1 MERKWIF
8 PSGGDEQLVKEMA
21 VSLEIT
27 PLVAR
32 LLLARGIKTAE
43 EARLFLDPKMDD
55 CHDPFSMKDMDA
67 IVVRLERALREKE
80 RIMVYGDY
88 DVDGITGTALLWRS
102 LSYLGGDI
110 TWYLPNRAREGYG
123 ISPSGIEE
131 AQKRGVKLI
140 ISVDCGITAHQEVEL
155 AGTLGIDCI
164 ITDHHEPK
172 ESLPKAV
179 AVLDPKRPDCSYRY
193 KELAGV
199 GVAYKMLQGL
209 YRHLGLDE
217 GQLQENLDLV
227 ALGTLADIV
236 PLTGENR
243 VLAKYGLEKIR
254 SSSKPGIRAL
264 LEVTGLTGKPLD
276 SGQIVFMLAPR
287 INAVGRIG
295 EADSALRLLITENQ
309 DEAFAIARTLDQENR
324 KRKEIDDQILAD
336 AVNMVKKRVDLEQD
350 MVIVLESETWHQGVI
365 GIVASRLVEQFYRPT
380 ILIAVDGDK
389 GKGSAR
395 SIAAFHL
402 HEALKGC
409 QEHLLGFGGHKY
421 AAGMSIEA
429 AKIPEFRQKLN
440 QIAKQTLSSDDLIPT
455 QVLDALVDLDEV
467 DFDTARSFA
476 KFAPFGPG
484 NRHPVLASQ
493 QLRVV
498 GSPYIVGKNHLKFKV
513 KQKQRVFDTIG
524 FSFGDALDEIEDPDA
539 SLDMAFVLEENEWQ
553 GQKKLQLRLKDIKVR

>member
-1 MERKWIF
+1 
-8 PSGGDEQLVKEMA
+8 
-21 VSLEIT
+21 
-27 PLVAR
+27 
-32 LLLARGIKTAE
+32 
-43 EARLFLDPKMDD
+43 
-55 CHDPFSMKDMDA
+55 
-67 IVVRLERALREKE
+67 
-80 RIMVYGDY
+80 
-88 DVDGITGTALLWRS
+88 
-102 LSYLGGDI
+102 
-110 TWYLPNRAREGYG
+110 
-123 ISPSGIEE
+123 
-131 AQKRGVKLI
+131 
-140 ISVDCGITAHQEVEL
+140 
-155 AGTLGIDCI
+155 LGIDCI